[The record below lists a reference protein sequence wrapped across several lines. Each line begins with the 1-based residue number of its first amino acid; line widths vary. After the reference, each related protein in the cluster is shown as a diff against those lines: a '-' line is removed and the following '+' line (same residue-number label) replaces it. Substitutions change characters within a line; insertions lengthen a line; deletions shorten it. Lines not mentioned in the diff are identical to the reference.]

1 MIGEKLTAFF
11 KENGI
16 TQEDIAAQIGVSQS
30 YVSALLTG
38 KKAFGKKQAQRFCD
52 IWGLSPSWLLT
63 GHGPMLMNPAPDKK
77 KIPLYDDVATIG
89 GYNDTVANVD
99 TQHQVSEWVDAG
111 DWFPDATAAIHH
123 YGDSMVEYP
132 WRGHLHRVQTPRALK
147 PQDNP
152 GLCPDRRQEERGSRK
167 PHPGVLICFVSNI
180 QGKQL
185 YLCML
190 TVEDFTP
197 AEGVTLE
204 NALRYVVAIQ
214 EAAQRDAESV
224 NKDDR
229 SMILGILSAA
239 LEDAAHRVSFQRA
252 QLERKGEA
260 KPMSKA
266 QRQQI
271 EMIFCRALEKTE
283 N

>member
-1 MIGEKLTAFF
+1 
-11 KENGI
+11 
-16 TQEDIAAQIGVSQS
+16 
-30 YVSALLTG
+30 
-38 KKAFGKKQAQRFCD
+38 
-52 IWGLSPSWLLT
+52 
-63 GHGPMLMNPAPDKK
+63 
-77 KIPLYDDVATIG
+77 
-89 GYNDTVANVD
+89 
-99 TQHQVSEWVDAG
+99 
-111 DWFPDATAAIHH
+111 
-123 YGDSMVEYP
+123 
-132 WRGHLHRVQTPRALK
+132 
-147 PQDNP
+147 
-152 GLCPDRRQEERGSRK
+152 
-167 PHPGVLICFVSNI
+167 
-180 QGKQL
+180 
-185 YLCML
+185 ML

-252 QLERKGEA
+252 QLERKGAA

-271 EMIFCRALEKTE
+271 EMIFRRALEKTE

>member
-1 MIGEKLTAFF
+1 
-11 KENGI
+11 
-16 TQEDIAAQIGVSQS
+16 
-30 YVSALLTG
+30 
-38 KKAFGKKQAQRFCD
+38 
-52 IWGLSPSWLLT
+52 
-63 GHGPMLMNPAPDKK
+63 
-77 KIPLYDDVATIG
+77 
-89 GYNDTVANVD
+89 
-99 TQHQVSEWVDAG
+99 
-111 DWFPDATAAIHH
+111 
-123 YGDSMVEYP
+123 
-132 WRGHLHRVQTPRALK
+132 
-147 PQDNP
+147 
-152 GLCPDRRQEERGSRK
+152 
-167 PHPGVLICFVSNI
+167 
-180 QGKQL
+180 
-185 YLCML
+185 ML

-239 LEDAAHRVSFQRA
+239 LEDAAQRVSFQRA

-271 EMIFCRALEKTE
+271 EMIFRRALEKTE